1 VQAGLL
7 TVNGPK
13 GKEIAASGEIGAGF
27 TLYDVETGVGLAFV
41 KTAVVHSFL
50 IVMVTVFH

>member
-13 GKEIAASGEIGAGF
+13 GKEIAAAGEIGAGF
-27 TLYDVETGVGLAFV
+27 TLYDVETGVGFAFV

>member
-1 VQAGLL
+1 MLA
-7 TVNGPK
+7 VNGPK
-13 GKEIAASGEIGAGF
+13 GKEIAAAGEIGAGF